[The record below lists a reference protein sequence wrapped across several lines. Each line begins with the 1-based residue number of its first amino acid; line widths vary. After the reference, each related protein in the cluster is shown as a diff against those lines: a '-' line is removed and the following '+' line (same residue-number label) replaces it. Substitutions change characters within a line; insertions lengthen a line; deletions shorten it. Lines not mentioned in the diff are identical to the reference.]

1 MLSLAACC
9 VAAGCGGRGGGSAV
23 TPGGRESSARV
34 RPMTSLSTSPWKAVS
49 LVQPLTT
56 IGGASA
62 DTSGAWVS
70 DAAAGTLQRVTTGGA
85 TQFTTSASSVHGLSL
100 GSDGIAFSYPAG
112 YGDQPDASP
121 ATLFPV
127 PLPSGAYFASGEI
140 AYNTSLE
147 VIYLGGYV
155 QKNANCT
162 DGIDAVPAGGTSGT
176 PYLGNGYSTVCGPQ
190 FLRIDSTNS
199 DVWFSEGTTPRYLA
213 DLSLSAG
220 KVTDHH
226 LPAAAAAAIPGDLA
240 AGANG
245 DIYFS
250 LCNVTDS
257 HPGGGNFMV
266 RVNAGS
272 TQQTLFS
279 TYSTCANTVDSMLYD
294 PNDGR
299 VWLANDTNTLTAV
312 RTTDGSVSTYTLTN
326 GSSASSGF
334 KALALGPD
342 RALWAFRESDADA
355 HAYPDQLIG
364 AVPSYVYTLQGQPV
378 TVTIAEQNYSGD
390 FTAGV
395 VAGSNASC
403 TVTPI
408 VSGRSQTEFS
418 VASPPGT
425 ACTVSFSDTN
435 GVATVYVPVVTATNT
450 GIPPH
455 PQTQPS

>member
-1 MLSLAACC
+1 ARAAADHHRRC
-9 VAAGCGGRGGGSAV
+9 VGGHVRCVGLRCGGRHAPARHDRRRDAVHDVGELGSR
-23 TPGGRESSARV
+23 TLARV
-34 RPMTSLSTSPWKAVS
+34 GRHRVLVS
-49 LVQPLTT
+49 
-56 IGGASA
+56 
-62 DTSGAWVS
+62 
-70 DAAAGTLQRVTTGGA
+70 
-85 TQFTTSASSVHGLSL
+85 
-100 GSDGIAFSYPAG
+100 AG

-326 GSSASSGF
+326 GSSASS
-334 KALALGPD
+334 
-342 RALWAFRESDADA
+342 
-355 HAYPDQLIG
+355 
-364 AVPSYVYTLQGQPV
+364 
-378 TVTIAEQNYSGD
+378 
-390 FTAGV
+390 
-395 VAGSNASC
+395 
-403 TVTPI
+403 
-408 VSGRSQTEFS
+408 
-418 VASPPGT
+418 
-425 ACTVSFSDTN
+425 
-435 GVATVYVPVVTATNT
+435 
-450 GIPPH
+450 
-455 PQTQPS
+455 